1 MKTNDKPAILQAL
14 RAFVQKRPGFDP
26 ANYGFDAA
34 GRSAYRSDSRRATRD
49 MNHALDLLR
58 AIEWRDR
65 IDAQDI
71 LDAARGGRLDLVRC
85 ADGSYRVDYTT
96 GQYWCTEYRAAV
108 CGLAVSVL
116 WRRFRTL
123 PGVETADDV
132 RRMARRE
139 LGRSLARRFL

>member
-65 IDAQDI
+65 IDAEHI
-71 LDAARGGRLDLVRC
+71 FDAARGGRLQLIRL
-85 ADGSYRVDYTT
+85 ADGNYRVDYTT
-96 GQYWCTEYRAAV
+96 GQYWCTEYRSAV
-108 CGLAVSVL
+108 CALAVSVL
-116 WRRFRTL
+116 WRRFRAL

-132 RRMARRE
+132 RRMARLE
-139 LGRSLARRFL
+139 LGRSLARWFL

>member
-1 MKTNDKPAILQAL
+1 MTTNNKPAILQAL
-14 RAFVQKRPGFDP
+14 RVFVQRRPGFDP

-58 AIEWRDR
+58 AIEWRDS
-65 IDAQDI
+65 IDAADI
-71 LDAARGGRLDLVRC
+71 LDMARGSRLDLVRC
-85 ADGSYRVDYTT
+85 ANGGYWVYYTPN
-96 GQYWCTEYRAAV
+96 QYWCTEYRAAV
-108 CGLAVSVL
+108 CALAVGVL
-116 WRRFRTL
+116 WRRFCAL

-139 LGRSLARRFL
+139 LGRSLARWFR

>member
-1 MKTNDKPAILQAL
+1 MTTNDKPAILHAL
-14 RAFVQKRPGFDP
+14 RAFVQQRPGFDP

-65 IDAQDI
+65 IDAEHI
-71 LDAARGGRLDLVRC
+71 LDAARGGRLQLLRL
-85 ADGSYRVDYTT
+85 ADGSYRVDYTA

-108 CGLAVSVL
+108 CALAVSVL
-116 WRRFRTL
+116 WRHFRAL

-139 LGRSLARRFL
+139 LGRSLARWFR